1 MRFASQIFCQ
11 NSGNLYLCCL
21 MLKTTIAVGSDTSS
35 PHASFA
41 GGATTAHV
49 PKQLQIGYLAKL
61 GTAAENPAETLR
73 TTAPAPVPLNR
84 RLLLRNIQPQL
95 MKERNVS
102 TADNQAAPAHKL
114 TQPFVDRASAVS
126 ANAASDAISSVDPNS
141 CVQLKTNCCF
151 IVEKKKCN
159 KLLPRLSFWS
169 RAG

>member
-1 MRFASQIFCQ
+1 
-11 NSGNLYLCCL
+11 

-73 TTAPAPVPLNR
+73 TTASAPVPLNR

-114 TQPFVDRASAVS
+114 TQPAVDRASAVS
-126 ANAASDAISSVDPNS
+126 ASDAISSVDPNS
-141 CVQLKTNCCF
+141 CVQLKTNCCS
-151 IVEKKKCN
+151 IVEKTNCKTSSTCFSHSGHM
-159 KLLPRLSFWS
+159 L
-169 RAG
+169 G